1 VDRERRAQQQK
12 EEQRRPSTDEWNIS
26 TEGSRHEPQEVDA
39 VDVYIVTIEVPTSA
53 FRGQLDA
60 IEGARLV
67 RQLSP
72 RRIVVAL
79 RSPADRQRLAAL
91 PGVEAVVP
99 DRLEHP
105 DQSA

>member
-1 VDRERRAQQQK
+1 MGVWGTLEIDPTR
-12 EEQRRPSTDEWNIS
+12 DVV
-26 TEGSRHEPQEVDA
+26 G
-39 VDVYIVTIEVPTSA
+39 VYIVTIGIPTSA

-72 RRIVVAL
+72 GRVVVAL
-79 RSPADRQRLAAL
+79 RSPADRPGLAAL

-105 DQSA
+105 DRSA

>member
-1 VDRERRAQQQK
+1 MLAL
-12 EEQRRPSTDEWNIS
+12 PGNH
-26 TEGSRHEPQEVDA
+26 GSAMGVWGMLEIDATGDA
-39 VDVYIVTIEVPTSA
+39 VGVYIVTIEVSTST
-53 FRGQLDA
+53 FRGHLDA

-72 RRIVVAL
+72 GRVVVAL
-79 RSPADRQRLAAL
+79 RSPADRVRLAAL

-105 DQSA
+105 DRSG

>member
-1 VDRERRAQQQK
+1 VLALSGKHGQA
-12 EEQRRPSTDEWNIS
+12 IS
-26 TEGSRHEPQEVDA
+26 VWGIPEIDA
-39 VDVYIVTIEVPTSA
+39 TRPTST
-53 FRGQLDA
+53 FRGHLDA

-72 RRIVVAL
+72 GRVVVAL
-79 RSPADRQRLAAL
+79 RSPADRPRLAAL

-105 DQSA
+105 DRSA

>member
-1 VDRERRAQQQK
+1 VLALSGKHGQA
-12 EEQRRPSTDEWNIS
+12 IS
-26 TEGSRHEPQEVDA
+26 VWGIPEIDATRDA
-39 VDVYIVTIEVPTSA
+39 VGVYIVTIGIPTST
-53 FRGQLDA
+53 FRGHLDA

-72 RRIVVAL
+72 GRVVVAL
-79 RSPADRQRLAAL
+79 RSPADRPRLAAL

-105 DQSA
+105 DRSA

>member
-1 VDRERRAQQQK
+1 VSGGILANATRDV
-12 EEQRRPSTDEWNIS
+12 I
-26 TEGSRHEPQEVDA
+26 G
-39 VDVYIVTIEVPTSA
+39 VYIVTIKVPTSS
-53 FRGQLDA
+53 FRGHLDA

-72 RRIVVAL
+72 DRVVVVL
-79 RSPADRQRLAAL
+79 HSPANRPRLAAL

-105 DQSA
+105 ARSA

>member
-1 VDRERRAQQQK
+1 VLAL
-12 EEQRRPSTDEWNIS
+12 PGNH
-26 TEGSRHEPQEVDA
+26 GSAMGVWGMLEIDA
-39 VDVYIVTIEVPTSA
+39 TGDAGVYIVTIEVPTST
-53 FRGQLDA
+53 FRGHLDA

-72 RRIVVAL
+72 GRVVVAL
-79 RSPADRQRLAAL
+79 RSPADRVRLAAL

-105 DQSA
+105 DRSG

>member
-1 VDRERRAQQQK
+1 MGVWGILEID
-12 EEQRRPSTDEWNIS
+12 DI
-26 TEGSRHEPQEVDA
+26 G
-39 VDVYIVTIEVPTSA
+39 VYIVTIEVPTSA
-53 FRGQLDA
+53 FRMRLDD

-72 RRIVVAL
+72 GRVVVAL
-79 RSPADRQRLAAL
+79 RFPADRARLAAL

-105 DQSA
+105 DRLA